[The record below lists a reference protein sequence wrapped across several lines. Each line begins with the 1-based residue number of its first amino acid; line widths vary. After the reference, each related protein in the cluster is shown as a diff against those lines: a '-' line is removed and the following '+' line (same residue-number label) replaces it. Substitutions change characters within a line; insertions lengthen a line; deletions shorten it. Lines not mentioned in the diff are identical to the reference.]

1 MKAIIYCRV
10 STKEQ
15 ADQGFS
21 LDGQEKECRTFAENN
36 DYEVENVFIEKGESA
51 KTQDRTQLKNLIK
64 YCVKNKKEI
73 SCLIVWKLDRLT
85 RNVGDYAELTKH
97 FASLEILILSA
108 TENNEDNSTGKLMR
122 NIISSFAQYENDV
135 KRDRTITGMKRAIE
149 DGRWA
154 WRAPIGYKQTRDD
167 LKKPLLVPTDE
178 SIFVIEAFE
187 LANARLHT
195 QVEIVQK
202 LKNKGFKRV
211 TKNLLNRILRNV
223 IYAGLIK
230 VPWFPDYI
238 DAIHEPIISKDTYFR
253 VQRIL
258 DGKKPTITPKVRN
271 HPDFPLR
278 NFIRCSKC
286 EQKLTGGWSTGRKGV
301 KYAYYSCRTKGCSLN
316 IRKEDLE
323 SSFYEYLKSFQPRQG
338 VLDLFEQIVLD
349 VWRNRQSDQIKAEYK
364 HEKELKKLR
373 EKQDKIDELIIQG
386 IFNEKTYKRK
396 TDDIKGEI
404 LTTQMNLND
413 AKTEINDIEGCLLY
427 CKHFLSN
434 LANLWAASDHNL
446 KQRFQTLIFPEE
458 IFCED
463 KTFRTTAT
471 ALIFKYLRSKNR
483 LESYL
488 VPPRGF
494 EPLSHG

>member
-195 QVEIVQK
+195 QVEIVPK
-202 LKNKGFKRV
+202 
-211 TKNLLNRILRNV
+211 
-223 IYAGLIK
+223 IK
-230 VPWFPDYI
+230 
-238 DAIHEPIISKDTYFR
+238 E
-253 VQRIL
+253 
-258 DGKKPTITPKVRN
+258 
-271 HPDFPLR
+271 
-278 NFIRCSKC
+278 
-286 EQKLTGGWSTGRKGV
+286 
-301 KYAYYSCRTKGCSLN
+301 
-316 IRKEDLE
+316 
-323 SSFYEYLKSFQPRQG
+323 
-338 VLDLFEQIVLD
+338 
-349 VWRNRQSDQIKAEYK
+349 
-364 HEKELKKLR
+364 
-373 EKQDKIDELIIQG
+373 
-386 IFNEKTYKRK
+386 
-396 TDDIKGEI
+396 
-404 LTTQMNLND
+404 
-413 AKTEINDIEGCLLY
+413 
-427 CKHFLSN
+427 
-434 LANLWAASDHNL
+434 
-446 KQRFQTLIFPEE
+446 
-458 IFCED
+458 
-463 KTFRTTAT
+463 
-471 ALIFKYLRSKNR
+471 
-483 LESYL
+483 
-488 VPPRGF
+488 
-494 EPLSHG
+494 